1 MLMRVSWMLALF
13 CWSLQ
18 LVAAKK
24 TFVYCSEGSP
34 STFNPQ
40 LAMDGTSFNA
50 SSRTVYNRLV
60 EFKRGTTQIVPS
72 LAESWSYEPRTM
84 TWTFNLR
91 RGVKWHSN
99 SSFKPTRTFNAD
111 DVLFSFNRQ
120 RLKEHPWHSVSGGR
134 YEYFESMEMSSIIGN
149 IIKVNDYQ
157 VKFVLT
163 RNYAPFLADMAMDFA
178 SILSKEYADRMR
190 AAKTLEKLDRQ
201 PIGTGPFVFSKYV
214 KDSQVRFRAHREHF
228 GGKSPLDQLIF
239 SITVDKNVRFQKLK
253 TGECHLIAY
262 PAVQDLAAIR
272 KNNQLNLMEKEGLN
286 VAYLAF
292 NVKKKPFDNVLVR
305 RAVHHALNRAH
316 YIKTVYKNTA
326 VVAKNPMP
334 PVVLG
339 YNDEIKDYP
348 YDPKRARKLL
358 QRAGYPK
365 GFTAELWTLPVQR
378 PYMPDG
384 KRLGVLMQADL
395 AAVGIKVKLVTYDW
409 PTYLSKSRSGEHQLI
424 QLGWSGDNGDPDN
437 FLRVLL
443 SCSAA
448 ASGANRANWCN
459 KKFSELVKK
468 ASETTDLKERTAYY
482 RQAQQVFKDEV
493 PWVTIA
499 HSKIFRGMSKRVS
512 NFRIDPLG
520 SDRFDGVDLR

>member
-1 MLMRVSWMLALF
+1 MLSRMLVLLLT

-18 LVAAKK
+18 VLAAKK

-60 EFKRGTTQIVPS
+60 EFERGKTRIVPG
-72 LAESWSYEPRTM
+72 LAQSWSYDPAKM
-84 TWTFNLR
+84 TWTFKLR

-99 SSFKPTRTFNAD
+99 ALFKPTRPFNAD

-120 RLKEHPWHSVSGGR
+120 RLKKHPWHAISGGR
-134 YEYFESMEMSSIIGN
+134 YEYFEAMEMSQIIGD
-149 IIKVNDYQ
+149 IVKVDDYQ

-163 RNYAPFLADMAMDFA
+163 RNYTPFLADMAMDFA
-178 SILSKEYADRMR
+178 SILSKEYADRML
-190 AAKTLEKLDRQ
+190 AAKTPEKLDRM
-201 PIGTGPFVFSKYV
+201 PIGTGPFVFGKYV
-214 KDSQVRFRAHREHF
+214 KDSQVRFTSNRNYF
-228 GGKSPLDQLIF
+228 GNKSPLDQLIF

-253 TGECHLIAY
+253 TRECHLIAY
-262 PAVQDLAAIR
+262 PAVQDLPAIR
-272 KNNQLNLMEKEGLN
+272 KDGKMRLMEKEGLN

-292 NVKKKPFDNVLVR
+292 NIKKKPLDNVLVR
-305 RAVHHALNRAH
+305 KAVHHALNRAL
-316 YIKTVYKNTA
+316 YIKTVYKGTA

-334 PVVLG
+334 PAVLG
-339 YNDEIKDYP
+339 YNDAIKDYDYNP
-348 YDPKRARKLL
+348 DLARKLL
-358 QRAGYPK
+358 KQAGYAK
-365 GFTAELWTLPVQR
+365 GFSTELWTLPVQR

-384 KRLGVLMQADL
+384 KKLGVLMQADL
-395 AAVGIKVKLVTYDW
+395 AAVGIKAKLVTYDW
-409 PTYLSKSRSGEHQLI
+409 PTYLSKSKNGEHEML

-443 SCSAA
+443 SCKSVTAG
-448 ASGANRANWCN
+448 SNRANWCN
-459 KKFSELVKK
+459 QKFSELVKK
-468 ASETTDLKERTAYY
+468 AAQTDDLSKRVKYY
-482 RQAQQVFKDEV
+482 REAQQVFKDEV

-499 HSKIFRGMSKRVS
+499 HAKIFRGMSQQVK

>member
-1 MLMRVSWMLALF
+1 MLLRMTLVLLT
-13 CWSLQ
+13 CWSLP
-18 LVAAKK
+18 LSAAKK

-60 EFKRGTTQIVPS
+60 EFERGKTRLVPG
-72 LAESWSYEPRTM
+72 LAESWSYDPAKM

-91 RGVKWHSN
+91 KGVQWHS
-99 SSFKPTRTFNAD
+99 STLFKPTRAFNAD

-120 RLKEHPWHSVSGGR
+120 RLPKHPWHKVSGGR
-134 YEYFESMEMSSIIGN
+134 YEYFEAMEMSQIIGD
-149 IIKVNDYQ
+149 IVKVNDHQ

-163 RNYAPFLADMAMDFA
+163 RNYTPFLADLAMDFA
-178 SILSKEYADRMR
+178 SILSKEYADRMM
-190 AAKTLEKLDRQ
+190 AAKTPEKLDRQ
-201 PIGTGPFVFSKYV
+201 PIGTGPYVFGKYV
-214 KDSQVRFRAHREHF
+214 KDSQVRYTSHSNYF

-239 SITVDKNVRFQKLK
+239 SITVDNNVRFQKLK
-253 TGECHLIAY
+253 TRECHLIAY
-262 PAVQDLAAIR
+262 PAVQDLPAI
-272 KNNQLNLMEKEGLN
+272 KKDSKLKLMEKEGLN

-305 RAVHHALNRAH
+305 KAIHHALNRNH
-316 YIKTVYKNTA
+316 YIKTVYNGTA

-334 PVVLG
+334 PAVMG
-339 YNDEIKDYP
+339 YNEQIKDYP
-348 YDPKRARKLL
+348 YDPDTARKLL
-358 QRAGYPK
+358 KQAGYAK
-365 GFTAELWTLPVQR
+365 GFSAELWTLPVQR

-384 KRLGVLMQADL
+384 KKLGVLMQADL
-395 AAVGIKVKLVTYDW
+395 AKVGIKVKLVTYDW
-409 PTYLSKSRSGEHQLI
+409 PTYLSKSKNGEHQML

-443 SCSAA
+443 SCKSVEAG
-448 ASGANRANWCN
+448 SNRANWCN
-459 KKFSELVKK
+459 KEFSELVKK
-468 ASETTDLKERTAYY
+468 AAETDDLRKREKYY
-482 RQAQQVFKDEV
+482 REAQQVFKDAA

-499 HSKIFRGMSKRVS
+499 HAKIFRGMSQRVK

>member
-1 MLMRVSWMLALF
+1 MFVRLLMLVLLG
-13 CWSLQ
+13 WSLP

-60 EFKRGTTQIVPS
+60 EFKRGSTRIVPG
-72 LAESWSYEPRTM
+72 LATSWSYDPAKM

-99 SSFKPTRTFNAD
+99 KGHKPTRTFNAD

-120 RLKEHPWHSVSGGR
+120 RLKNHPWHKVSGGR
-134 YEYFESMEMSSIIGN
+134 YEYFEAMEMSQIIGN

-163 RNYAPFLADMAMDFA
+163 RNYTPFLADLAMDFA
-178 SILSKEYADRMR
+178 SILSKEYADRML
-190 AAKTLEKLDRQ
+190 AAKTPEKLDRH
-201 PIGTGPFVFSKYV
+201 PIGTGPFVFGKYV
-214 KDSQVRFRAHREHF
+214 KDSQVRFTAHRQHF

-239 SITVDKNVRFQKLK
+239 SITVDNNVRFQKLK
-253 TGECHLIAY
+253 TRECHLIAY
-262 PAVQDLAAIR
+262 PAVQDLPAIR
-272 KNNQLNLMEKEGLN
+272 KDSKLRLIEKEGLN

-305 RAVHHALNRAH
+305 RAMHHAMNRAH
-316 YIKTVYKNTA
+316 YIKTVYKGTA
-326 VVAKNPMP
+326 VIAKNPLP
-334 PVVLG
+334 PAVMG
-339 YNDEIKDYP
+339 YNDKIKDYD
-348 YDPKRARKLL
+348 YNPKLARQLL
-358 QRAGYPK
+358 KQAGYAK
-365 GFTAELWTLPVQR
+365 GFSAELWTLPVQR
-378 PYMPDG
+378 PYNPDG
-384 KRLGVLMQADL
+384 KKLGVLMQADL
-395 AAVGIKVKLVTYDW
+395 AAIGIKIKLVTYDW
-409 PTYLSKSRSGEHQLI
+409 PTYLAKSKNGEHQLL

-443 SCSAA
+443 SCSAV

-459 KKFSELVKK
+459 KKFSELVTK
-468 ASETTDLKERTAYY
+468 ASQTADLKERTAYY
-482 RQAQQVFKDEV
+482 RAAQRIFKEEV
-493 PWVTIA
+493 PWVTLA
-499 HSKIFRGMSKRVS
+499 HAKIFRGMSQRVKD
-512 NFRIDPLG
+512 FRIDPLG